1 MKMDR
6 DDGENDGKDLDASE
20 KTYNETHK
28 PLEDMDEDGVIM
40 VEGSRYRVEACGTV
54 PLSHIAETVDKVR
67 PPCKPGLGD
76 VVSQAP
82 LDVLDIEE
90 TSYPTTDSQDAAA
103 LSAEG
108 TAADEAHDD
117 LSFHVSE
124 LLDSDA
130 LPGSSEKQQ
139 SLEVADEDASYR
151 ISELLDS
158 DPVAISVSLAEDATL
173 NISNDDTFQSENSP
187 ELAKDISPRRM
198 WRLSPEQGIMAI
210 TSGPA
215 REVGSGQHRA
225 SPHEQLGM
233 ESADD
238 YDDEIEEG
246 GRTSEEES
254 DLPYDGDL
262 DEGSD
267 LNPNS
272 ASNTSGTGLSCTHSS
287 ELHEKGALSLSGREQ
302 STCLMN
308 LALENDTGDCEGLDF
323 QSLSRDINAGLRYS
337 LADEAGARHALVIEE
352 EHLLRSNDDVVGPSN
367 NFYFS
372 QIRAEVFLTEAHDGK
387 YLSDAVDTIEH
398 SSEAR
403 GNTCNAE
410 DEIICVGSANEPQN
424 TIRSDQEMQY
434 KAHEHVLITAQA
446 QHAQSTF
453 QQQPCDMLHR
463 EQEVKLEICN
473 DVIEPTAQNSKAA
486 IEQVSHPFAEDEL
499 SSRHYIEAETMPEIS
514 FTESVDAAAAAKQA
528 DFLIKD
534 EFHRSHKE
542 GSMQIIPEHA
552 QWLPSADEGAQTSL
566 IIDRESVEMGTNVNG
581 MGVCNSAEPYSQI
594 SCIKKQTLSVLKS
607 DNCAANAPSD
617 RSILLDDNQK
627 QRRGQVNY
635 PLPNLSMVEPK
646 IRSQKKAK
654 TKVDRSPSS
663 TKASVKLARSVSHK
677 PLVATVREVLNSTEL
692 PLVSCKTRCVTPEP
706 QEGTPTMHS
715 DNRSPNSKTSA
726 DMVRQL
732 QEDYDKLLTK
742 YAEAENTID
751 HLRLGAKVS
760 LFVDAPK
767 PASNAIH
774 VGTLNTPSRPV
785 TLTIPKPQQ
794 AWLIQ
799 PGAGSQEHPD
809 DDSGG
814 ARCSMHEEEATPGMC
829 LTRELA
835 SQALCFR
842 DKVNEFRELLNS
854 GKLSLDYQQE
864 AFEQLRRDQ
873 DGLERQYMARKEEHR
888 ALQLQTNRCG
898 TAGHFDPHREVEGA
912 IFQLG
917 MSLEEMKER
926 MDASQCR
933 PSSPDTA
940 PASTSLSATAV
951 KTQRVPSS
959 HSESPLSVVIHQH
972 ITLDLVEG
980 SETDDEV
987 GSESMEERMGDQE
1000 SSRSETHTEP
1010 GESDKE
1016 GGDTVEE
1023 DRGSAHGGD
1032 SSGLSS
1038 QSYHRGSQAT
1048 GRAGP
1053 RQHRSVAAPAGRQRR
1068 ERAQLPDV
1076 WAQSKTDDRSQRST
1090 ANAKEDSK
1098 SNTCRSRDMDGR
1110 EEDELFGGPGR
1121 RAPTPQPHSPL
1132 QPSQQPPLPLNVM
1145 FNSVEPPSLF
1155 AEHRHQRDMQSK
1167 EHPNQKTAEAGE
1179 ISRHVSHISLASSGI
1194 SLQGSFDN
1202 FQRHRHSIKEERVI
1216 SPETDS
1222 GFVGSE
1228 NGRITGR
1235 ASSLAESL
1243 RLTARSSS
1251 SHPSLPEE
1259 ECESDAPA
1267 VAPVLAEPA
1276 RQRGVWPD
1284 AEASEAVGAHG
1295 PRVARR
1301 PGASSSRWNA
1311 SAASDWDSR
1320 GRQGRDRLDDLERE
1334 DVCSLDGFP
1343 CRPLKRAELGDLDGE
1358 HPRGNAAWSRAANGL
1373 QSEDGDPPSRPWE
1386 RPHSDDLAAAEGSV
1400 LRGPSEEVEAREP
1413 GVTPRAKRTPSEGA
1427 YPDLSRLSVGPRRR
1441 SKTAA
1446 RPEVKSV
1453 PRSEPWTPRLCS
1465 SRATLSLADL
1475 RHRDEQAAVTPK
1487 ASPPWATP
1495 PRRAATRGHQSR
1507 DHLLAG
1513 PYSGTSSTGGQ
1524 TTLGVDYKSFPP
1536 GRPSGKLF
1544 ESDHLC
1550 PRCSSK
1556 ARTTERH
1563 WDSRTKRLLCPVCNG
1578 SGVCIES
1585 SSHHED
1591 DPVLE
1596 ELRDETEHSPQ
1607 SRRQRHSGEVFP
1619 GLYSGS
1625 YVYPAF
1631 RYGLPSALYVSPY
1644 HSRFYL
1650 PEPPPRSQVRPRG
1663 VGNGRARGEDIGVSW
1678 QGSGRDLC
1686 KSLDCAIRTAEGMRR
1701 TSQRM
1706 VEFLSRDIA
1715 HVHAT
1720 HQFLFR

>member
-1 MKMDR
+1 MKMDH
-6 DDGENDGKDLDASE
+6 DDGGNEGTDLDASE
-20 KTYNETHK
+20 KAYDETHK

-40 VEGSRYRVEACGTV
+40 VEGSRYCAEACENV
-54 PLSHIAETVDKVR
+54 LLSHIAETVDKVH
-67 PPCKPGLGD
+67 PPRKPGLGD

-108 TAADEAHDD
+108 TTADEAHDD

-130 LPGSSEKQQ
+130 LPGSLEKQQ
-139 SLEVADEDASYR
+139 SFEVADEDVSYR

-198 WRLSPEQGIMAI
+198 WRVSPEQGIMAS

-215 REVGSGQHRA
+215 RDVGSGQHRA
-225 SPHEQLGM
+225 SLHEELGM

-272 ASNTSGTGLSCTHSS
+272 ASNTSGTGQSCAHFS

-302 STCLMN
+302 STCLIN
-308 LALENDTGDCEGLDF
+308 LALENDTGDREGLNA

-337 LADEAGARHALVIEE
+337 LADEMGTQHALVIEE

-372 QIRAEVFLTEAHDGK
+372 QIRAEVFLTEPHDGK
-387 YLSDAVDTIEH
+387 YLSDTVDTIEH

-403 GNTCNAE
+403 GNTCNLE
-410 DEIICVGSANEPQN
+410 DEIVCVGSANEPQN
-424 TIRSDQEMQY
+424 TVHSDQEMQY

-499 SSRHYIEAETMPEIS
+499 SSRYYIEAETMPEIS
-514 FTESVDAAAAAKQA
+514 FTESVDAVAAAKQA

-534 EFHRSHKE
+534 EFYRSHKE
-542 GSMQIIPEHA
+542 GSMQIIPEHD
-552 QWLPSADEGAQTSL
+552 QWLPSADKDAQTSL

-581 MGVCNSAEPYSQI
+581 MGVCNSADPYSQI

-627 QRRGQVNY
+627 QRRGQVHY

-706 QEGTPTMHS
+706 QEGTPAMDS

-760 LFVDAPK
+760 LFADAPK
-767 PASNAIH
+767 PASSAIH

-799 PGAGSQEHPD
+799 PGPGSQDHPD
-809 DDSGG
+809 GDSGG
-814 ARCSMHEEEATPGMC
+814 AGCSMHEEEATPGMC

-842 DKVNEFRELLNS
+842 DKVNEFQELLNS
-854 GKLSLDYQQE
+854 GKLSLENQQE

-888 ALQLQTNRCG
+888 ALQLQTHRCG
-898 TAGHFDPHREVEGA
+898 TASAGHFDPHREVEGS

-917 MSLEEMKER
+917 MSLEEIKEQ
-926 MDASQCR
+926 MDESRCR

-951 KTQRVPSS
+951 KMQRVTSS
-959 HSESPLSVVIHQH
+959 HSESPLSVVIHQR

-980 SETDDEV
+980 SETDNEV
-987 GSESMEERMGDQE
+987 GRESMEERMGDQE
-1000 SSRSETHTEP
+1000 RSRSETHTEP
-1010 GESDKE
+1010 GESDK
-1016 GGDTVEE
+1016 GGDTMEE

-1048 GRAGP
+1048 GWAGP

-1068 ERAQLPDV
+1068 ERAQHPDV
-1076 WAQSKTDDRSQRST
+1076 WAQGKTDDRSQRST

-1110 EEDELFGGPGR
+1110 EEDELFGGPGK

-1132 QPSQQPPLPLNVM
+1132 QPSQQPPLPPNVM

-1167 EHPNQKTAEAGE
+1167 EHPNQKTTEAGE

-1259 ECESDAPA
+1259 CESDAPA
-1267 VAPVLAEPA
+1267 VAPVSAEPA
-1276 RQRGVWPD
+1276 RQRGVWSD

-1295 PRVARR
+1295 LRVACR
-1301 PGASSSRWNA
+1301 PSASSSRWNA

-1320 GRQGRDRLDDLERE
+1320 GCQGRDRLDDLERE

-1343 CRPLKRAELGDLDGE
+1343 CRPLKKAELGGLDGE
-1358 HPRGNAAWSRAANGL
+1358 HPRGNAAWSRAVNGL
-1373 QSEDGDPPSRPWE
+1373 QSEDGDPPSRPCE
-1386 RPHSDDLAAAEGSV
+1386 RQHSDDLAAAEGSV

-1427 YPDLSRLSVGPRRR
+1427 YPNLSRLSVGPRRR
-1441 SKTAA
+1441 SKNVAW
-1446 RPEVKSV
+1446 PEVKSV
-1453 PRSEPWTPRLCS
+1453 PRSEPWTPPRLRS

-1475 RHRDEQAAVTPK
+1475 RHRDEEAVGTPT

-1495 PRRAATRGHQSR
+1495 PRRAATRGHHSR
-1507 DHLLAG
+1507 DHLLTG
-1513 PYSGTSSTGGQ
+1513 PYSGTSSTGSQ

-1544 ESDHLC
+1544 ESDHRC
-1550 PRCSSK
+1550 PGCSSK
-1556 ARTTERH
+1556 ARTSERH
-1563 WDSRTKRLLCPVCNG
+1563 WDSGTKRLPCPVCNG
-1578 SGVCIES
+1578 SGVYIES
-1585 SSHHED
+1585 SSHDED
-1591 DPVLE
+1591 DLVLGD
-1596 ELRDETEHSPQ
+1596 LRDETERSPQ
-1607 SRRQRHSGEVFP
+1607 SRRQQHSNIIP

-1625 YVYPAF
+1625 YVYPAL
-1631 RYGLPSALYVSPY
+1631 YGLPSALYVSPY

-1650 PEPPPRSQVRPRG
+1650 PEAPPRSRARPRG
-1663 VGNGRARGEDIGVSW
+1663 VSAGRARSEDISVSL
-1678 QGSGRDLC
+1678 QGSERELC
-1686 KSLDCAIRTAEGMRR
+1686 KSLDRAIRTAEGMRR

-1715 HVHAT
+1715 HVHTA

>member
-1 MKMDR
+1 MKMDH
-6 DDGENDGKDLDASE
+6 DDGGNEGTDLDASE
-20 KTYNETHK
+20 KAYDETHK

-40 VEGSRYRVEACGTV
+40 VEGSRYCAEACENV
-54 PLSHIAETVDKVR
+54 LLSHIAETVDKVH
-67 PPCKPGLGD
+67 PPRKPGLGD

-108 TAADEAHDD
+108 TTADEAHDD

-130 LPGSSEKQQ
+130 LPGSLEKQQ
-139 SLEVADEDASYR
+139 SFEVADEDVSYR

-198 WRLSPEQGIMAI
+198 WRVSPEQGIMAS

-215 REVGSGQHRA
+215 RDVGSGQHRA
-225 SPHEQLGM
+225 SLHEELGM

-272 ASNTSGTGLSCTHSS
+272 ASNTSGTGQSCAHFS

-302 STCLMN
+302 STCLIN
-308 LALENDTGDCEGLDF
+308 LALENDTGDREGLNA

-337 LADEAGARHALVIEE
+337 LADEMGTQHALVIEE

-372 QIRAEVFLTEAHDGK
+372 QIRAEVFLTEPHDGK
-387 YLSDAVDTIEH
+387 YLSDTVDTIEH

-403 GNTCNAE
+403 GNTCNLE
-410 DEIICVGSANEPQN
+410 DEIVCVGSANEPQN
-424 TIRSDQEMQY
+424 TVHSDQEMQY

-499 SSRHYIEAETMPEIS
+499 SSRYYIEAETMPEIS
-514 FTESVDAAAAAKQA
+514 FTESVDAVAAAKQA

-534 EFHRSHKE
+534 EFYRSHKE
-542 GSMQIIPEHA
+542 GSMQIIPEHD
-552 QWLPSADEGAQTSL
+552 QWLPSADKDAQTSL

-581 MGVCNSAEPYSQI
+581 MGVCNSADPYSQI

-627 QRRGQVNY
+627 QRRGQVHY

-706 QEGTPTMHS
+706 QEGTPAMDS

-760 LFVDAPK
+760 LFADAPK
-767 PASNAIH
+767 PASSAIH

-799 PGAGSQEHPD
+799 PGPGSQDHPD
-809 DDSGG
+809 GDSGG
-814 ARCSMHEEEATPGMC
+814 AGCSMHEEEATPGMC

-842 DKVNEFRELLNS
+842 DKVNEFQELLNS
-854 GKLSLDYQQE
+854 GKLSLENQQE

-888 ALQLQTNRCG
+888 ALQLQTHRCG
-898 TAGHFDPHREVEGA
+898 TASAGHFDPHREVEGS

-917 MSLEEMKER
+917 MSLEEIKEQ
-926 MDASQCR
+926 MDESRCR

-951 KTQRVPSS
+951 KMQRVTSS
-959 HSESPLSVVIHQH
+959 HSESPLSVVIHQR

-980 SETDDEV
+980 SETDNEV
-987 GSESMEERMGDQE
+987 GRESMEERMGDQE
-1000 SSRSETHTEP
+1000 RSRSETHTEP
-1010 GESDKE
+1010 GESDK
-1016 GGDTVEE
+1016 GGDTMEE

-1048 GRAGP
+1048 GWAGP

-1068 ERAQLPDV
+1068 ERAQHPDV
-1076 WAQSKTDDRSQRST
+1076 WAQGKTDDRSQRST

-1110 EEDELFGGPGR
+1110 EEDELFGGPGK

-1132 QPSQQPPLPLNVM
+1132 QPSQQPPLPPNVM

-1167 EHPNQKTAEAGE
+1167 EHPNQKTTEAGE

-1259 ECESDAPA
+1259 CESDAPA
-1267 VAPVLAEPA
+1267 VAPVSAEPA
-1276 RQRGVWPD
+1276 RQRGVWSD

-1295 PRVARR
+1295 LRVACR
-1301 PGASSSRWNA
+1301 PSASSSRWNA

-1320 GRQGRDRLDDLERE
+1320 GCQGRDRLDDLERE

-1343 CRPLKRAELGDLDGE
+1343 CRPLKKAELGGLDGE
-1358 HPRGNAAWSRAANGL
+1358 HPRGNAAWSRAVNGL
-1373 QSEDGDPPSRPWE
+1373 QSEDGDPPSRPCE
-1386 RPHSDDLAAAEGSV
+1386 RQHSDDLAAAEGSV

-1427 YPDLSRLSVGPRRR
+1427 YPNLSRLSVGPRRR
-1441 SKTAA
+1441 SKNVAW
-1446 RPEVKSV
+1446 PEVKSV
-1453 PRSEPWTPRLCS
+1453 PRSEPWTPPRLRS

-1475 RHRDEQAAVTPK
+1475 RHRDEEAVGTPT

-1495 PRRAATRGHQSR
+1495 PRRAATRGHHSR
-1507 DHLLAG
+1507 DHLLTG
-1513 PYSGTSSTGGQ
+1513 PYSGTSSTGSQ

-1544 ESDHLC
+1544 ESDHRC
-1550 PRCSSK
+1550 PGCSSK
-1556 ARTTERH
+1556 ARTSERH
-1563 WDSRTKRLLCPVCNG
+1563 WDSGTKRLPCPVCNG
-1578 SGVCIES
+1578 SGVYIES
-1585 SSHHED
+1585 SSHDED
-1591 DPVLE
+1591 DLVLGD
-1596 ELRDETEHSPQ
+1596 LRDETERSPQ
-1607 SRRQRHSGEVFP
+1607 SRRQQHSNIIP

-1650 PEPPPRSQVRPRG
+1650 PEAPPRSRARPRG
-1663 VGNGRARGEDIGVSW
+1663 VSAGRARSEDISVSL
-1678 QGSGRDLC
+1678 QGSERELC
-1686 KSLDCAIRTAEGMRR
+1686 KSLDRAIRTAEGMRR

-1715 HVHAT
+1715 HVHTA

>member
-1 MKMDR
+1 MKMDH
-6 DDGENDGKDLDASE
+6 DDGGNEGTDLDASE
-20 KTYNETHK
+20 KAYDETHK

-40 VEGSRYRVEACGTV
+40 VEGSRYCVEACGNV
-54 PLSHIAETVDKVR
+54 LLSHIAETVDKVH
-67 PPCKPGLGD
+67 PPRKPGLGD

-108 TAADEAHDD
+108 TTADEAHDD

-130 LPGSSEKQQ
+130 LPGSLEKQQ
-139 SLEVADEDASYR
+139 SFEVADEDVSYR

-198 WRLSPEQGIMAI
+198 WRVSPEQGIMAS

-215 REVGSGQHRA
+215 RDVGSGQHRA
-225 SPHEQLGM
+225 SLHEELGM

-272 ASNTSGTGLSCTHSS
+272 ASNTSGTGQSCAHFS

-302 STCLMN
+302 STCLIN
-308 LALENDTGDCEGLDF
+308 LALENDTGDREGLNA

-337 LADEAGARHALVIEE
+337 LADEMGTRHALVIEE
-352 EHLLRSNDDVVGPSN
+352 EHLLRSNDDVVGPSS

-372 QIRAEVFLTEAHDGK
+372 QIRAEVFLTEPHDGK
-387 YLSDAVDTIEH
+387 YLSDTVDTIEH

-403 GNTCNAE
+403 GNTCNLE
-410 DEIICVGSANEPQN
+410 DEIVCVGSANEPQN
-424 TIRSDQEMQY
+424 TVHSDQEMQY

-499 SSRHYIEAETMPEIS
+499 SSRYYIEAETMPEIS
-514 FTESVDAAAAAKQA
+514 FTESVDAVAAAKQA

-534 EFHRSHKE
+534 EFYRSHKE
-542 GSMQIIPEHA
+542 GSMQIIPEHD
-552 QWLPSADEGAQTSL
+552 QWLPSADKDAQTSL

-581 MGVCNSAEPYSQI
+581 MGVCNSADPYSQI

-627 QRRGQVNY
+627 QRRGQVHY

-706 QEGTPTMHS
+706 QEGTPAMDS

-760 LFVDAPK
+760 LFADAPK
-767 PASNAIH
+767 PASSAIH

-799 PGAGSQEHPD
+799 PGPGSQDHPD
-809 DDSGG
+809 GDSGG
-814 ARCSMHEEEATPGMC
+814 AGCSMHEEEATPGMC

-842 DKVNEFRELLNS
+842 DKVNEFQELLNS
-854 GKLSLDYQQE
+854 GKLSLENQQE

-888 ALQLQTNRCG
+888 ALQLQTHRCG
-898 TAGHFDPHREVEGA
+898 TASAGHFDPHREVEGA

-917 MSLEEMKER
+917 MSLEEIKEQ
-926 MDASQCR
+926 MDESRCR

-951 KTQRVPSS
+951 KMQRVTSS
-959 HSESPLSVVIHQH
+959 HSESPLSVVIHQR

-980 SETDDEV
+980 SETDNEV
-987 GSESMEERMGDQE
+987 GRESMEERMGDQE
-1000 SSRSETHTEP
+1000 RSRSETHTEP
-1010 GESDKE
+1010 GESDK
-1016 GGDTVEE
+1016 GGDTMEE

-1048 GRAGP
+1048 GGAGP

-1068 ERAQLPDV
+1068 ERAQHPDV
-1076 WAQSKTDDRSQRST
+1076 WAQGKTDDRSQRST

-1167 EHPNQKTAEAGE
+1167 EHPNQKTTEAGE

-1259 ECESDAPA
+1259 CESDAPA
-1267 VAPVLAEPA
+1267 VAPVSAEPA
-1276 RQRGVWPD
+1276 RQRGVWSD

-1295 PRVARR
+1295 LRVACR
-1301 PGASSSRWNA
+1301 PSASSSRWNA

-1320 GRQGRDRLDDLERE
+1320 GCQGRDRLDDLERE

-1343 CRPLKRAELGDLDGE
+1343 CRPLKKAELGGLDGE
-1358 HPRGNAAWSRAANGL
+1358 HPRGNAAWSRAVNGL
-1373 QSEDGDPPSRPWE
+1373 QSEDGDPPSRPCE
-1386 RPHSDDLAAAEGSV
+1386 RQHSDDLAAAEGSV

-1427 YPDLSRLSVGPRRR
+1427 YPNLSRLSVGPRRR
-1441 SKTAA
+1441 SKNVAW
-1446 RPEVKSV
+1446 PEVKSV
-1453 PRSEPWTPRLCS
+1453 PRSEPWTPPRLRS

-1475 RHRDEQAAVTPK
+1475 RHRDEEAVGTPT

-1495 PRRAATRGHQSR
+1495 PRRAATRGHHSR
-1507 DHLLAG
+1507 DHLLTG
-1513 PYSGTSSTGGQ
+1513 PYS
-1524 TTLGVDYKSFPP
+1524 GVDYKSFPP

-1544 ESDHLC
+1544 ESDHPC
-1550 PRCSSK
+1550 PGCSSK
-1556 ARTTERH
+1556 GE
-1563 WDSRTKRLLCPVCNG
+1563 LCNF
-1578 SGVCIES
+1578 I
-1585 SSHHED
+1585 
-1591 DPVLE
+1591 
-1596 ELRDETEHSPQ
+1596 
-1607 SRRQRHSGEVFP
+1607 
-1619 GLYSGS
+1619 Y
-1625 YVYPAF
+1625 
-1631 RYGLPSALYVSPY
+1631 
-1644 HSRFYL
+1644 
-1650 PEPPPRSQVRPRG
+1650 
-1663 VGNGRARGEDIGVSW
+1663 I
-1678 QGSGRDLC
+1678 
-1686 KSLDCAIRTAEGMRR
+1686 
-1701 TSQRM
+1701 
-1706 VEFLSRDIA
+1706 
-1715 HVHAT
+1715 
-1720 HQFLFR
+1720 